1 MQSKAPYVGPVVQAV
16 GFGLDIGKI
25 IESSIPMGAVKT
37 ISSLL
42 MKEWTPPKLFF
53 AGKCV
58 WFIVTGDYNGN

>member
-25 IESSIPMGAVKT
+25 IESIIPMGAVKT

-42 MKEWTPPKLFF
+42 MNF
-53 AGKCV
+53 V
-58 WFIVTGDYNGN
+58 